1 MANIKTSSDP
11 IVDTIRASLPETVN
25 LDEDLEKDFASA
37 RENLTVVLSRR
48 DKRDGTYMA
57 GAGSS
62 CGLGP
67 NGGSDVEMNDQTE
80 V

>member
-1 MANIKTSSDP
+1 MASIKTSSDP

-48 DKRDGTYMA
+48 DKRERYM
-57 GAGSS
+57 
-62 CGLGP
+62 CGGCWQLLWSWAQWRVRCGY
-67 NGGSDVEMNDQTE
+67 E
-80 V
+80 